1 MFVEQIDVA
10 TDSVKIRVAI
20 LGASGYTGAELV
32 RILVHHPRAEI
43 VLLTADRRAG
53 KELGDVFPHLGGL
66 GLPRLLP
73 LNQVEWSGLELGAV
87 FCALPHGASQPVVAS
102 LLDGVQDSSKGASTA
117 GALEGRVSSALNGVK
132 VIDLSADFRLK
143 DTAVYQEWYGASHM
157 APSLLP
163 AATYGLTEFAR
174 GEISDT
180 DLIACPGCYP
190 TAILLPLVPLLETR
204 KILPVDIIVDAKSGM
219 SGAGR
224 TAKEAGLF
232 AEVSEAIHPY
242 GIGGHRHVPE
252 IEQSLSAAA
261 DVPVTITFTPHLVPM
276 NRGILATTYV
286 RLSDG
291 ATYDDAR
298 QTLLNRFRGEPF
310 VRVLGEGC
318 APATRMV
325 RGANHCVVNIFA
337 DRVPG
342 RAIVVSAIDNLV
354 KGASGQAVQNFN
366 AAFGF
371 DETLGLE
378 AEALFP

>member
-1 MFVEQIDVA
+1 MA

-53 KELGDVFPHLGGL
+53 EELGDVFPHLGGL
-66 GLPRLLP
+66 GLPRLRP
-73 LNQVEWSGLELGAV
+73 LDKVKWSGFELGAV
-87 FCALPHGASQPVVAS
+87 FCALPHGASQAVVAS
-102 LLDGVQDSSKGASTA
+102 LLDGVQDPSKDASTA
-117 GALEGRVSSALNGVK
+117 EALEERISSAPNSVK

-163 AATYGLTEFAR
+163 AAAYGLTEFAR
-174 GEISDT
+174 REISDT

-190 TAILLPLVPLLETR
+190 TAVLLPLVPLLESK
-204 KILPVDIIVDAKSGM
+204 KILPFDIIVDAKSGV

-224 TAKEAGLF
+224 AEKEAGLF

-252 IEQSLSAAA
+252 IEQLLSAAA
-261 DVPVTITFTPHLVPM
+261 DEPVTISFTPHLVPM

-291 ATYDDAR
+291 ATDDDAR

-318 APATRMV
+318 TPATRMV
-325 RGANHCVVNIFA
+325 RGTNRCVVNVFA

-366 AAFGF
+366 VAFGF